1 MHLLPNALTPLAQ
14 DAALRLGDLI
24 LVEAALSF
32 LGLGVQPPT
41 ASWGT
46 MVAEGQEVLAN
57 AWWLTL
63 LPTALVAATVI
74 AAALAADGLQELAR
88 RETQPA

>member
-1 MHLLPNALTPLAQ
+1 
-14 DAALRLGDLI
+14 
-24 LVEAALSF
+24 
-32 LGLGVQPPT
+32 
-41 ASWGT
+41 

-57 AWWLTL
+57 AWWLTA

-88 RETQPA
+88 SET